1 MATFSCPEPNILAL
15 EGEIDLH
22 DAPALK
28 EQFARMQ
35 EGKPERLFI
44 DLSSVRYIDSSGLAV
59 FIGVMQ
65 SVAAYGGKLGLYGI
79 QENVQTVFR
88 ISRLDQV
95 FRIFATRAEAE
106 AGL

>member
-1 MATFSCPEPNILAL
+1 MATLSCPAPNTLAA

-22 DAPALK
+22 DAPAMK
-28 EQFARMQ
+28 EQFARIL
-35 EGKPERLFI
+35 EGKPNRVFV
-44 DLSSVRYIDSSGLAV
+44 DLSKVRYIDSSGLAV

-65 SVAAYGGKLGLYGI
+65 NVQSYGGKLALYGI
-79 QENVQTVFR
+79 QESVQTVFR

-95 FRIFATRAEAE
+95 FRIFTNREEAE

>member
-1 MATFSCPEPNILAL
+1 MATLSCPAPNTLVA

-22 DAPALK
+22 DAPAMK
-28 EQFARMQ
+28 ELFARML
-35 EGKPERLFI
+35 EGKPDRVFV
-44 DLSSVRYIDSSGLAV
+44 DLTKARYIDSSGLAV

-65 SVAAYGGKLGLYGI
+65 TVQGYGGKLALYGI
-79 QENVQTVFR
+79 QESVQTVFR

-95 FRIFATRAEAE
+95 FRIFASREEAE